1 MTVVLIASG
10 SHRNILVVQ
19 QIDKSKSYPVDDPN
33 PSQSAIFSKL
43 IGKMSTRTGESTGMA
58 GLI

>member
-1 MTVVLIASG
+1 MTVVLVASG